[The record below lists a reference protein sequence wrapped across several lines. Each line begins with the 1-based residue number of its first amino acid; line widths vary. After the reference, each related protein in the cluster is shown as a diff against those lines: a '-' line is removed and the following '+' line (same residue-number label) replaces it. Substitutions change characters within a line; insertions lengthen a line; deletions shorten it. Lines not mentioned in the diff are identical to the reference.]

1 MNRFL
6 TLFCLTVFP
15 LGLPNAVSAISDG
28 DGSDDWPKFR
38 GYKGDGISAETG
50 LLKEWPEGGPREIW
64 RIPIGEGYSGM
75 AVVSGRLYT
84 MDARDDSEFLICYDI
99 RNGEEIWRTKVGPIY
114 HDDQGNG
121 PRATPTVDGDVVYSI
136 SGDGY
141 LMAADR
147 ETGKTIWGIHVK
159 KEFSFK
165 DPPFWWGFSGAP
177 VIEGDLLLLEAGG
190 EGENSIVALNKKTAE
205 PVWSTHSDLIGYSTP
220 LAVDFDGKR
229 QYVFVTSQHVV
240 SVSPAGE
247 IFWKASWGGNI
258 IKIAMPVFV
267 PPDMIFV
274 SASYDIGA
282 VLLKMTTTGHSIAV
296 KEVWKSKVMRN
307 HFNSSVLV
315 GDHLYGFDNATLKCI
330 DPRTG
335 EQLWAKRRLGGKGS
349 LIFADDHFFV
359 LGERGL
365 LLLVEA
371 DPTRYIEKSRVQILN
386 GKTWTSPTLSA
397 GRLYLRNQKEMVCLD
412 VSGKDQG

>member
-1 MNRFL
+1 ML
-6 TLFCLTVFP
+6 LSCICLAILQ
-15 LGLPNAVSAISDG
+15 LGLQSFVSAKSDG
-28 DGSDDWPKFR
+28 ERAGDWPKFR
-38 GYKGDGISAETG
+38 GHNGDGISGETG
-50 LLKEWPEGGPREIW
+50 LLKEWPQEGPREIW

-75 AVVSGRLYT
+75 AVVNGRVYT
-84 MDARDDSEFLICYDI
+84 MEARDDSEFLLCYDAG
-99 RNGEEIWRTKVGPIY
+99 NGQEIWRTKVGPILN
-114 HDDQGNG
+114 DDQGNG
-121 PRATPTVDGDVVYSI
+121 PRATPTIDGGVVYAI
-136 SGDGY
+136 SGDGH
-141 LMAADR
+141 LIAA
-147 ETGKTIWGIHVK
+147 EAQTGNTIWNIHVK

-165 DPPFWWGFSGAP
+165 DPPFWWGFSGSPA
-177 VIEGDLLLLEAGG
+177 IEGDLLLLEVGG
-190 EGENSIVALNKKTAE
+190 DGENSIVALNKQTAE

-240 SVSPAGE
+240 SVAPSGE
-247 IFWKASWGGNI
+247 VYWKAPWGGNI

-282 VLLKMTTTGHSIAV
+282 VLLKMTATGRSIGV
-296 KEVWKSKVMRN
+296 EEVWKSKVMRN

-315 GDHLYGFDNATLKCI
+315 GDHLYGFDNATFKCI

-371 DPTRYIEKSRVQILN
+371 NPAKYIEKSRVQILK
-386 GKTWTSPTLSA
+386 GKTWTPPTLSN